1 MSADVGAASTPLAAR
16 PIEIEGLSV
25 MLDDRPVLRSV
36 DLSVEQGASLVLI
49 GPSAAGKSVL
59 LKTLL
64 GLIEPQAGTIR
75 IAGEDPSSLSSRER
89 DRLYAKVGVLFQRNA
104 LFDSLPV
111 WRNVAFRLIQ
121 GGGVAI
127 DEARERALALIER
140 VGLDPATADL
150 FPAELSGGMQKRV
163 AVARAVL
170 GEPDILL
177 LDDPTA
183 GLDPVLTRSIFEMI
197 TELLG
202 HQHITAITV
211 TADMSAAE
219 RFFDELA
226 LLHDGRMIWR
236 GAAVEARAAADP
248 YVIQMLDGS
257 RQGPIQMR
265 LEA

>member
-1 MSADVGAASTPLAAR
+1 MSAAESVTDTSDDR
-16 PIEIEGLSV
+16 PIEIRGLDV
-25 MLDDRPVLRSV
+25 TLDGRPVLQSV

-64 GLIEPQAGTIR
+64 GLIEPDRGAIR
-75 IAGEDPSSLSSRER
+75 ITGKDPAALPSRER
-89 DRLYAKVGVLFQRNA
+89 DLLYARVGVLFQRNA

-111 WRNVAFRLIQ
+111 WRNVAFRGLQ
-121 GGGVAI
+121 GGSMT
-127 DEARERALALIER
+127 DEEAREQALVLIER
-140 VGLDPATADL
+140 VGLDPSTADL
-150 FPAELSGGMQKRV
+150 LPAELSGGMQKRV
-163 AVARAVL
+163 AVARAVM

-197 TELLG
+197 SELLD

-226 LLHDGRMIWR
+226 LLHEGRMIWR
-236 GAAVEARAAADP
+236 GAASEARSAADP
-248 YVIQMLDGS
+248 HVVQMLDGS
-257 RQGPIQMR
+257 RDGPIQMR